1 MKLKIIIP
9 AVVVVVAAVCAIIAL
24 NPLPAGGAEDV
35 LVVRNGNSPVS
46 CRIAAYYAS
55 KRGISS
61 GNIVTITV
69 PDSSVSSAN
78 EVISLADYEA
88 KIEAPIHNFMFSKNL
103 SDKVKYIVLTK
114 GIPIRLPDGAA
125 SGAHGESV
133 NSMLAV
139 LDAANPLVVRLG
151 SGDNPLAAVVNR
163 YWRSSEPFS
172 HSKYGGYLV
181 TRLDGYTEADA
192 KALVDRA
199 LAGQSSP
206 IYVLMD
212 AKVAP
217 KPDDIARQPLSI
229 LLPDGTGDRGFKL
242 SYNDF
247 DADMVKASE
256 IAGSRP
262 GVTAIIDQTKTFIG
276 SDKPLTIYCS
286 WGSNAHE
293 NYKAEVYHSLKFAP
307 RGIVETAVSS
317 SGRSFLPTTGG
328 QSMIADLIA
337 QGAAGAKGYVTEPF
351 IMAVASPSV
360 MVDLYTSGRNLAES
374 YYAASRFIGWKDIV
388 LGDPLCKLDVGKPA
402 K

>member
-1 MKLKIIIP
+1 MKLKVIVP
-9 AVVVVVAAVCAIIAL
+9 VVVVVVAAVCVIAGM
-24 NPLPAGGAEDV
+24 NPLPAGGAENV

-55 KRGISS
+55 KRSISG
-61 GNIVTITV
+61 GNIVTISI

-78 EVISLADYEA
+78 ETISYPDYRA
-88 KIEAPIHNFMFSKNL
+88 KIEAPIHDFLFNKGL
-103 SDKVKYIVLTK
+103 SDKVQYIVLTK
-114 GIPIRLPDGAA
+114 GIPIMLPSDPA

-133 NSMLAV
+133 DSMLAA
-139 LDAANPLVVRLG
+139 LDIVNPMVIRLG
-151 SGDNPLAAVVNR
+151 PGDNPLAAVINR

-199 LAGQSSP
+199 LAPRSSP

-212 AKVAP
+212 AKFAP
-217 KPDDIARQPLSI
+217 KPEDIAKQPLSF
-229 LLPDGTGDRGFKL
+229 LLPDGTGNRDFKL
-242 SYNDF
+242 SYADF
-247 DADMVKASE
+247 DADMVKAGQ

-262 GVTAIIDQTKTFIG
+262 HVTAIIDQTKTFIG

-293 NYKAEVYHSLKFAP
+293 NYKPGVYHSIKFAP
-307 RGIVETAVSS
+307 RGIVETGVST

-337 QGAAGAKGYVTEPF
+337 QGAAGAKCYVTEPY
-351 IMAVASPSV
+351 ITAVASPSV